1 MVIRKPTLDDRTF
14 FLLIQSGG
22 HLSPLSKGRIHFPC
36 EYMHKEIRKQIKQKV
51 LANSEVSI
59 NSKQVD
65 KGIKYMFINT
75 MCKTKRLSAEVLN
88 VTLVSSLN
96 KVCINS
102 IIIIIKES
110 QHYKG

>member
-1 MVIRKPTLDDRTF
+1 
-14 FLLIQSGG
+14 
-22 HLSPLSKGRIHFPC
+22 
-36 EYMHKEIRKQIKQKV
+36 
-51 LANSEVSI
+51 
-59 NSKQVD
+59 
-65 KGIKYMFINT
+65 MFINT

-96 KVCINS
+96 KVCINT